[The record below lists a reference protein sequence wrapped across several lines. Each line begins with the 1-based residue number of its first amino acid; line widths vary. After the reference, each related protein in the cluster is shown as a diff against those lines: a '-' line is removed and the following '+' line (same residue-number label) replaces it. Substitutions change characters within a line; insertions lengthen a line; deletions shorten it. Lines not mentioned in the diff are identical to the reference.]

1 MGANVSAIWG
11 GEIVKQTFLDQFSV
25 VKKFICWFQPCLFA
39 SSDGQIA
46 GMLFMGAFV
55 HLDISSF
62 FHK

>member
-1 MGANVSAIWG
+1 M
-11 GEIVKQTFLDQFSV
+11 KQKFIDQFSV
-25 VKKFICWFQPCLFA
+25 VKKFIFWFQPCLFA

>member
-11 GEIVKQTFLDQFSV
+11 GEIVKQKFLDQFSV
-25 VKKFICWFQPCLFA
+25 EKKFIFWFQPCLFA
-39 SSDGQIA
+39 SSDGQKA